1 MKRRV
6 LVAVKGIKN
15 ENLDQIQKV
24 SDAIETIKK
33 FAREAKALV
42 EREVISEETYE
53 SEEKDPNELLISM
66 VVEID
71 GLEDVLGNIG
81 ILAEKL
87 KTEIRKM
94 DKAIAIG
101 LGTAPAKE

>member
-33 FAREAKALV
+33 LPFRNCVAL
-42 EREVISEETYE
+42 E
-53 SEEKDPNELLISM
+53 
-66 VVEID
+66 
-71 GLEDVLGNIG
+71 
-81 ILAEKL
+81 
-87 KTEIRKM
+87 
-94 DKAIAIG
+94 
-101 LGTAPAKE
+101 